1 MPSTDSGIS
10 RFRRRLARARRE
22 RGFTLIEMMVVI
34 VILGVLAGLVVP
46 RFIDQPDK
54 AKLVKAKAQIESLS
68 LALKQYKLDNGFYPT
83 TEQGL
88 KSLKEKPS
96 SGRIPA
102 NYPQRGYLDGP
113 LPKDPWNNEFQYICP
128 GEHAD
133 FEIVSLGADGQTGG
147 EGTGADIKS
156 WEIN

>member
-1 MPSTDSGIS
+1 MHTNQTIQH
-10 RFRRRLARARRE
+10 RTALFRRAQS
-22 RGFTLIEMMVVI
+22 GFTLIEMMVVI

-54 AKLVKAKAQIESLS
+54 AKVVKAKAQIESLGM
-68 LALKQYKLDNGFYPT
+68 ALKQYKLDNGVYPT

-88 KSLKEKPS
+88 KALKEKPS
-96 SGRIPA
+96 MGRVPQ

-113 LPKDPWNNEFQYICP
+113 LPKDPWNNEFLYISP
-128 GEHAD
+128 GEHND
-133 FEIVSLGADGQTGG
+133 FEIISLGADGQAGG
-147 EGTGADIKS
+147 EGPNADIKS